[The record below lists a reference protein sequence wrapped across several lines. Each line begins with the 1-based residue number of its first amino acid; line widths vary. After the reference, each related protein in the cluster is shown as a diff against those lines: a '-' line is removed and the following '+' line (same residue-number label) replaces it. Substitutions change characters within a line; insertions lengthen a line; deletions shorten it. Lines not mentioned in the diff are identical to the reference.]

1 MRKIIEHI
9 AKTPE
14 IKTIVFVL
22 SVILSGILCSAFVT
36 EITINGKLHWIDFY
50 KTGSFWVIIIYSVV
64 IYFYNKIVYKYE
76 KNMLNFLDDD
86 YCLAYIR
93 QQCLPEL
100 VVKYKTDLKSG
111 KLPKD
116 IIDIKKELKKFEKQ

>member
-1 MRKIIEHI
+1 MRKIIEYI
-9 AKTPE
+9 TKTPE
-14 IKTIVFVL
+14 MKTIIFVL

-36 EITINGKLHWIDFY
+36 EITINGVVTWKVFY
-50 KTGSFWVIIIYSVV
+50 KTNTFWFIILYCIV
-64 IYFYNKIVYKYE
+64 IYFYNKVVYKYE

-116 IIDIKKELKKFEKQ
+116 VIDIKKELKKFEKK

>member
-1 MRKIIEHI
+1 M
-9 AKTPE
+9 
-14 IKTIVFVL
+14 KTIIFVL

-36 EITINGKLHWIDFY
+36 EITINGVVTWKVFY
-50 KTGSFWVIIIYSVV
+50 KTNTFWFIILYCIV
-64 IYFYNKIVYKYE
+64 IYFYNKVVYKYE

-116 IIDIKKELKKFEKQ
+116 VIDIKKELKKFEKK

>member
-1 MRKIIEHI
+1 MRKIIEYI
-9 AKTPE
+9 TKTPE
-14 IKTIVFVL
+14 MKTIIFVL
-22 SVILSGILCSAFVT
+22 SVILSGILCSAFVA
-36 EITINGKLHWIDFY
+36 EITINSVVTWKVFY
-50 KTGSFWVIIIYSVV
+50 KTNTFWFIILYCIV
-64 IYFYNKIVYKYE
+64 IYFYNKVVYKYE

-116 IIDIKKELKKFEKQ
+116 LIDIKKELKKFGKK

>member
-1 MRKIIEHI
+1 MRKIVEHI

-36 EITINGKLHWIDFY
+36 EITIIGILHWANFY
-50 KTGSFWVIIIYSVV
+50 RTGSFWIIMVYSII
-64 IYFYNKIVYKYE
+64 IYFYNRFVYKYE

-100 VVKYKTDLKSG
+100 VVKYKADLKSG
-111 KLPKD
+111 KMPKD
-116 IIDIKKELKKFEKQ
+116 IIDIKKELKKFGKQ

>member
-1 MRKIIEHI
+1 MRKIIEYI
-9 AKTPE
+9 TKTPE
-14 IKTIVFVL
+14 MKTIIFVL

-36 EITINGKLHWIDFY
+36 EITINGVVTWKVFY
-50 KTGSFWVIIIYSVV
+50 KTNTFWFIILYCIV
-64 IYFYNKIVYKYE
+64 IYFYNKVVYKYE

-116 IIDIKKELKKFEKQ
+116 VIDIKKELKKFGKK

>member
-1 MRKIIEHI
+1 MRKFIEHI

-36 EITINGKLHWIDFY
+36 EITVNGKLQWITFY
-50 KTGSFWVIIIYSVV
+50 KAFSFWFILVYCIV
-64 IYFYNKIVYKYE
+64 IYLYNRFVYKYE

-100 VVKYKTDLKSG
+100 VVKYKSDLKSG
-111 KLPKD
+111 KMPKD
-116 IIDIKKELKKFEKQ
+116 IIDIKKELKKFGKK